1 MYHKDILQ
9 GKVDEQLFF
18 APSHVKKR
26 TNEWGLKGCSQR
38 YGQTWLSFSKKVE
51 SLVERGRIKGPRK
64 SIIVMLMVQQ
74 DCLIAKTLLWQI
86 SNF

>member
-51 SLVERGRIKGPRK
+51 SLVERGRIKGAEKIHNRYADGATGLFNSK
-64 SIIVMLMVQQ
+64 NIIM
-74 DCLIAKTLLWQI
+74 AK
-86 SNF
+86 F